1 MNTMEEEIKPI
12 RFISEP
18 IEVEFDKPPA
28 LEKKPEAPDVFIWRE
43 QRFRVIE
50 VLNEWHDYTR
60 RGRMARNMQP
70 QHAAVASHRGS
81 WGVGVFYFRV
91 RTDQGRIFDLY
102 YDRAPKNI
110 DQRKGQWQVFQ
121 ELKEK

>member
-1 MNTMEEEIKPI
+1 MDELKPI

-18 IEVEFDKPPA
+18 VEVHFDVSPA
-28 LEKKPEAPDVFIWRE
+28 LEKKPDAPDAFTWRE
-43 QRFRVIE
+43 QTFRVVE

-70 QHAAVASHRGS
+70 QHASVASHRGS
-81 WGVGVFYFRV
+81 WGVGVYYFRV

-110 DQRKGQWQVFQ
+110 DQRKGQWFLFQ
-121 ELKEK
+121 ELEEK